1 MARILLGILVLGLS
15 GFAQSAGPATPASLL
30 FENKQYAQAAGSFEK
45 LPEPQK
51 TAAIWNR
58 LGVSYHMLN
67 RVRDAENAYRRA
79 IRLDSNSAVAYN
91 NLGALYYL
99 QRNFDEADS
108 QFRRAAQRNSQN
120 NIVRR
125 NLYAARYARENT
137 RPARAAANEQAKS
150 IPSLVENMTDDYLSV
165 VALSPEK
172 DRAEAIDRAGRG
184 DLFMARKLYEDAA
197 IEFRKAIALDRYD
210 ASYLNRLGIVYLQ
223 TRKFSDAAKQ
233 FREALRLNPYF
244 SEALNNLGFIDYA
257 NRHYD
262 DALGR
267 YRRALEIQPRS
278 ATVLKNMGACYF
290 AMRRYEDATK
300 VIQRALE
307 IEPELYQR
315 LATGVG
321 TLIQMTEPNDPLMH
335 FHLAKVFAARGEK
348 DQAMTYL
355 YKAVDAGFD
364 DVKSLKAEPA
374 FAALASD
381 ERFARLLDRMSARG
395 SSL

>member
-1 MARILLGILVLGLS
+1 MARILLGILVLGVS
-15 GFAQSAGPATPASLL
+15 GFAQTAGPAITAGQF
-30 FENKQYAQAAGSFEK
+30 FEKEQYAQAAAEFEK

-51 TAAIWNR
+51 TTAVWNR
-58 LGVSYHMLN
+58 LGVSYQMLN
-67 RVRDAENAYRRA
+67 RIRDAQNAYRRA
-79 IRLDSNSAVAYN
+79 IRLDSSSAAAYN

-99 QRNFDEADS
+99 QRNFDEAES

-125 NLYAARYARENT
+125 NLYAARYARDNV
-137 RPARAAANEQAKS
+137 RLARAAANEQAQH
-150 IPSLVENMTDDYLSV
+150 IPSLVAEMADDYLAV
-165 VALSPEK
+165 VSLAPEK
-172 DRAEAIDRAGRG
+172 DRAEALDRASRG

-197 IEFRKAIALDRYD
+197 IEYRKAIALDRYD
-210 ASYLNRLGIVYLQ
+210 ASLLNRLGITYLQ
-223 TRKFSDAAKQ
+223 SRKFPDAAKQ

-257 NRHYD
+257 SGHYD

-290 AMRRYEDATK
+290 AMRRYDDATK
-300 VIQRALE
+300 AIQRALE
-307 IEPELYQR
+307 IEPQLYQR

-348 DQAMTYL
+348 DQAMTFL

-364 DVKSLKAEPA
+364 DVKSLKSEPA
-374 FAALASD
+374 FATLAAD
-381 ERFARLLDRMSARG
+381 ERFTRLLDKLSGRG